1 VEAAG
6 ERKAADEVAAAEQK
20 KAADE
25 ATLALLEDEVR
36 RSMQDYF
43 DDPDNDL
50 HDERIVVKSV
60 ALVNTADKI
69 YEGMARMSAQ
79 GGTEHDVKVHV
90 TADDRN
96 LMWNTDPGA
105 LLPLFR

>member
-1 VEAAG
+1 MRPREGRIG
-6 ERKAADEVAAAEQK
+6 EKTERNYV
-20 KAADE
+20 
-25 ATLALLEDEVR
+25 T
-36 RSMQDYF
+36 
-43 DDPDNDL
+43 DPVNDL
-50 HDERIVVKSV
+50 HGERIVVKSV